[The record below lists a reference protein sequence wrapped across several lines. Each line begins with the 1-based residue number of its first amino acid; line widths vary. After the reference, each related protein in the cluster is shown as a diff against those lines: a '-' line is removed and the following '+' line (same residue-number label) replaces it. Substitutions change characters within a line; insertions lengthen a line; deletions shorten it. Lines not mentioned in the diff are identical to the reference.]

1 MYAFKIE
8 SGLVHLSDP
17 CYNIGTWCGQYNVP
31 AKNGDW
37 EATVEYSDG
46 GRVAS
51 FSAYN
56 VGPTYSPHR
65 MPTTQTRFDIG
76 VDSGQFGIFDAEIY
90 DPESDYESPGFYR
103 DCCDATLARAGAGA
117 VQDKGFVSRTG
128 WGDGSYECVMTKTE
142 DGELV
147 GIDIVFIYDEVD
159 FEEEDE
165 DWED

>member
-17 CYNIGTWCGQYNVP
+17 CYKIDTWCGQYNVP

-37 EATVEYSDG
+37 EATVEYTDS

-51 FSAYN
+51 FSAFFLQID
-56 VGPTYSPHR
+56 PHPA
-65 MPTTQTRFDIG
+65 PTTQTVFYIG

-103 DCCDATLARAGAGA
+103 DCCDATLARAGAGV

-142 DGELV
+142 NGELV
-147 GIDIVFIYDEVD
+147 GIDIVFISDVDED
-159 FEEEDE
+159 WDEEDE
-165 DWED
+165 DEE